1 MLASI
6 DSSKFSSNLSNTNV
20 LCLSLSVPNRSR
32 CALTLQMSSLP
43 RTQFVILCSAPALP
57 FVDLRVSV
65 CHRNSCL
72 WKVYGYCNRAV
83 IIDNKK
89 SENMQF
95 ISIFKLIKILLSI
108 YFTTRLPRKKK
119 MIQCLLLYTFGQ
131 DPWYFVHFY
140 HIEATISGKLGWS
153 GSGTKG
159 QLCYIIR
166 ISYRR

>member
-1 MLASI
+1 M
-6 DSSKFSSNLSNTNV
+6 
-20 LCLSLSVPNRSR
+20 SLSVPNRSR

-43 RTQFVILCSAPALP
+43 RIQFVILCSAPALP

-108 YFTTRLPRKKK
+108 YFTTRLPRKKNDPMPFVVYIWPRS
-119 MIQCLLLYTFGQ
+119 MIFCAFLPHRSYHLWETRLIWLRNERAVVLY
-131 DPWYFVHFY
+131 Y
-140 HIEATISGKLGWS
+140 
-153 GSGTKG
+153 
-159 QLCYIIR
+159 
-166 ISYRR
+166 